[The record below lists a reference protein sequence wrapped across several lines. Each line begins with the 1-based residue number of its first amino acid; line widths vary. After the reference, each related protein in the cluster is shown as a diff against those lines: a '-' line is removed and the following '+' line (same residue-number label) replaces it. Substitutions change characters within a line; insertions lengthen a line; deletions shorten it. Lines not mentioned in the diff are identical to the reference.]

1 MLGVQKII
9 SLGKGGFLELENF
22 DKVSFTAHKRNFP
35 LGEILKFFLINTL
48 KTAYLIRNVT
58 HRLTQAAF
66 SPKIRIFFSIFKKG
80 QGDLPPSLV
89 VTCLRAYREG
99 FVTVISVCF
108 AIAFSM
114 SYRNR
119 SSHQICFVNKGILRN
134 FAKFTGKHM
143 CLLRPATLLKKRL
156 RHRCFPVNFPRFLRR
171 SLYRIPPNDLFYLN
185 ETSPLI
191 SCKGLSPNFA
201 FNVARI

>member
-1 MLGVQKII
+1 MPGVQKII
-9 SLGKGGFLELENF
+9 SLGRGCFLELENF
-22 DKVSFTAHKRNFP
+22 DKVSFTAHKRKSP
-35 LGEILKFFLINTL
+35 LGEILKFFDINAF
-48 KTAYLIRNVT
+48 KTTYLIRNVT

-80 QGDLPPSLV
+80 QGDPSPSLV
-89 VTCLRAYREG
+89 VTCLRAYKEG

-114 SYRNR
+114 SHRNR
-119 SSHQICFVNKGILRN
+119 SSHQMCFVYKEVLRN

-171 SLYRIPPNDLFYLN
+171 PLYRIPRDDLFYRN

-191 SCKGLSPNFA
+191 SCKGLSPDFA

>member
-9 SLGKGGFLELENF
+9 SLGRGGFLELENF
-22 DKVSFTAHKRNFP
+22 DKVSFTAHKRKFL

-48 KTAYLIRNVT
+48 KTAYL
-58 HRLTQAAF
+58 
-66 SPKIRIFFSIFKKG
+66 
-80 QGDLPPSLV
+80 
-89 VTCLRAYREG
+89 
-99 FVTVISVCF
+99 
-108 AIAFSM
+108 IAFSM

-156 RHRCFPVNFPRFLRR
+156 RHWCFPVNFPRFLRR
-171 SLYRIPPNDLFYLN
+171 SLYRIPANDLFYLN